1 MSDEFSNEDHA
12 YFSSLEEVFIRLR
25 GAPLLLSP
33 ADWAV
38 ARDWRRQG
46 VPLDVVCKVLESIFG
61 EKPELRGRS
70 GIRSLRYFKE
80 PVDRAW
86 REIRSLGSDWQ
97 REPEPLDLLGR
108 LRALAEAIPEEL
120 PRSKE
125 IRARVLAARGT
136 PEEVEASLASL
147 DREILA
153 RAQRDLPEEE
163 RLTIAREAESTL
175 RRVRSRLAP
184 EQTAE
189 TRRRLERRHLRR
201 RLGLP
206 VLSLFGPAARGD
218 EGRSSE

>member
-1 MSDEFSNEDHA
+1 MSDDFSKEDHA

-38 ARDWRRQG
+38 ARDWRRRG
-46 VPLDVVCKVLESIFG
+46 VPLDVVCKVMESVLG

-86 REIRSLGSDWQ
+86 REIRNLSPGWQ

-108 LRALAEAIPEEL
+108 LKSLAEAIPEDL

-125 IRARVLAARGT
+125 IRTRVLAARGT
-136 PEEVEASLASL
+136 LEEVEASLGEL

-153 RAQRDLPEEE
+153 RAQRDLPEDE
-163 RLTIAREAESTL
+163 RLAIAREAESTL
-175 RRVRSRLAP
+175 RHVRSRLAS
-184 EQTAE
+184 EQAAE
-189 TRRRLERRHLRR
+189 TRRRLERQHLRR

-206 VLSLFGPAARGD
+206 VLSLFGPEARGD
-218 EGRSSE
+218 QGRSSK